1 MVGRRE
7 AVDFTMIFRI
17 EIVIFYLNLED
28 QASNSMSGVPREQ
41 ATSAFH

>member
-17 EIVIFYLNLED
+17 EVRDFYLNLED
-28 QASNSMSGVPREQ
+28 QASNSISGVSREQ